1 MKTINILTLAIA
13 QVALVRSLKGS
24 PEEEEFI
31 ETFPATDTTDANDYE
46 DATSEHVM
54 EQIRVPEDIPRILNG
69 PALGSNPVMVD
80 PPGTWREGSPITSEL
95 LAKLEVAQS
104 TKLYGLPGS
113 NSIVRFE
120 LANLSNV
127 TKTFY
132 VHANEYETRNSPR
145 LKISLSPIK
154 TSLQPGSIQQ
164 IVLNIEV
171 PNENYGSNAKKVI
184 SFEVQPKGRSFQF
197 TLLAHFMTVSV

>member
-1 MKTINILTLAIA
+1 MRTINILTLAIA

-31 ETFPATDTTDANDYE
+31 ETFPATDTTDAYDNE
-46 DATSEHVM
+46 DANS
-54 EQIRVPEDIPRILNG
+54 EQIRIPEDTPRILNG
-69 PALGSNPVMVD
+69 PALGSNPVFVD

-95 LAKLEVAQS
+95 LTKLEVAQS
-104 TKLYGLPGS
+104 TRLYGLPGS

-120 LANLSNV
+120 LTNLSNV

-154 TSLQPGSIQQ
+154 TSIQPGSTQP

-171 PNENYGSNAKKVI
+171 PNENYVRNARKVI
-184 SFEVQPKGRSFQF
+184 SLEVQPKGENFSFYPISTF
-197 TLLAHFMTVSV
+197 TL

>member
-1 MKTINILTLAIA
+1 MTLAIA
-13 QVALVRSLKGS
+13 QAALVRSLKGS

-31 ETFPATDTTDANDYE
+31 ETFPATDTTDAYDNE
-46 DATSEHVM
+46 DATSEQIM
-54 EQIRVPEDIPRILNG
+54 EQIRVPEDTSRILNG

-95 LAKLEVAQS
+95 SARLDVAQS
-104 TKLYGLPGS
+104 TRLYGLPGS

-120 LANLSNV
+120 LTNLSNV

-154 TSLQPGSIQQ
+154 TSLQPGSTQQ

-171 PNENYGSNAKKVI
+171 PNENYVSNAKKVI
-184 SFEVQPKGRSFQF
+184 SLEVQPKGRNFSIYPISTFI
-197 TLLAHFMTVSV
+197 L

>member
-1 MKTINILTLAIA
+1 MRTINILTLAIA

-31 ETFPATDTTDANDYE
+31 ETFPATDTTDAYDNE
-46 DATSEHVM
+46 DANS
-54 EQIRVPEDIPRILNG
+54 EQIRIPEDTPRILNG
-69 PALGSNPVMVD
+69 PALGSNPVLVD

-95 LAKLEVAQS
+95 LTKLEVAQS
-104 TKLYGLPGS
+104 TRLYGLPGS

-120 LANLSNV
+120 LTNLSNV

-154 TSLQPGSIQQ
+154 TSIQPGSTQP

-171 PNENYGSNAKKVI
+171 PNENYVRNARKVI
-184 SFEVQPKGRSFQF
+184 SLEVQPKGENFSFYPISTF
-197 TLLAHFMTVSV
+197 TL

>member
-1 MKTINILTLAIA
+1 MRTINILTLAIA

-31 ETFPATDTTDANDYE
+31 ETFPATDTTDAYDNE

-54 EQIRVPEDIPRILNG
+54 EQIRVFEDTPRILNG

-80 PPGTWREGSPITSEL
+80 PPGTWREASPITSEL
-95 LAKLEVAQS
+95 LTKLDVAQS
-104 TKLYGLPGS
+104 TRLYGLPGS

-120 LANLSNV
+120 LTNLSNV

-154 TSLQPGSIQQ
+154 TSLQPGSTQP

-171 PNENYGSNAKKVI
+171 PNENYVSNARKVI
-184 SFEVQPKGRSFQF
+184 SLEVQPKGENFSFYPISTF
-197 TLLAHFMTVSV
+197 TL